1 MMSPRVLCL
10 FLLAMPLA
18 LAEQAKEQAGVTPI
32 QKVLELLGDMLAK
45 GKKEKNDEEV
55 RFSAYSQWC
64 DNQDRI
70 KKKEIAEAD
79 EKIEKLNAEIAKA
92 TADIEELT
100 ARIQELDEDIGRWKK
115 DQTAATT
122 IREKERTDFDATLQD
137 YSESI
142 DALERAINVLKK
154 ESADKPQAELIQSL
168 LQVSALR
175 LVPDEMKTALASFL
189 QQDPAATYSAPEA
202 NAYEFQSGG
211 IVDMLEK
218 LKGQFKKQKLGLEED
233 EMTAQHGYEAIM
245 QELTDN
251 IENAEAEIARK
262 SKVKAEREQ
271 DKADAEADLAQTT
284 ADRDEDQKFL
294 DDTMALCTQK
304 RADFAKRQELRA
316 GELEAIQKAID
327 IISDMPKPD
336 SGRGEGQFVQT
347 GSAFAQLRSSDKSP
361 LQARVAAFLASRA
374 DVLKS
379 KLLSLVAQKAAD
391 DPFKKVK
398 KMIKDLI
405 FKLMEEA
412 REEAEHKGWCDT
424 ELTTNKQTRDKK
436 TADVESLKAEIEELT
451 AEIAKLTQDIT
462 DLQAA
467 VAELDEAMA
476 KATEDREASKAKNQA
491 TIKDAKEAQ
500 EAVNMALAILK
511 EFYAKAAEATAL
523 AQQTPGEDAPESFDA
538 PYKGMQS
545 EGGGVIDFLEVIQAD
560 FARLES
566 ETATDEGAEQEEYE
580 KFMFESKKDKA
591 LKENEIGHKTEKK
604 TAKEGALHAAKKE
617 LVTTQ
622 EELDAALAYYEKLKP
637 TCVDSGITYEE
648 RVKRREEEIQ
658 SLKEALK
665 ILSGESI

>member
-1 MMSPRVLCL
+1 V
-10 FLLAMPLA
+10 
-18 LAEQAKEQAGVTPI
+18 
-32 QKVLELLGDMLAK
+32 QKVLELMKGMLQK
-45 GKKEKNDEEV
+45 GIAEKKDEEV
-55 RFSAYSQWC
+55 KFSAYSQWC

-70 KKKEIAEAD
+70 KKKEIAEAN

-92 TADIEELT
+92 TADIDELT
-100 ARIQELDEDIGRWKK
+100 ARIMELDEDIGRWKK
-115 DQTAATT
+115 DQGSATT
-122 IREKERTDFDATLQD
+122 IREKEKADFTATLQD

-154 ESADKPQAELIQSL
+154 QSADKPQAELMQSL

-175 LVPDEMKTALASFL
+175 LVPTETKGALASFL

-218 LKGQFKKQKLGLEED
+218 LKKQFKDQKLQLEED
-233 EMTAQHGYEAIM
+233 EMTAQHGYESIM

-271 DKADAEADLAQTT
+271 DKADAEKDLAQTT
-284 ADRDEDQKFL
+284 ADRDEDQKYL
-294 DDTMALCTQK
+294 DDLTALCTQK
-304 RADFAKRQELRA
+304 RADFEKRQELRQ
-316 GELEAIQKAID
+316 GELDAIQKAIE
-327 IISDMPKPD
+327 IIS
-336 SGRGEGQFVQT
+336 SAAVA
-347 GSAFAQLRSSDKSP
+347 GSAEKHLPTLMQENEGVALAQLRSNEKSP

-374 DVLKS
+374 DVLHS
-379 KLLSLVAQKAAD
+379 KLLSLVAQKAED

-398 KMIKDLI
+398 KMIKDLVY
-405 FKLMEEA
+405 KLMEEA

-424 ELTTNKQTRDKK
+424 ELTTNQQTRDKK
-436 TADVESLKAEIEELT
+436 SADVESLKAEIEELT
-451 AEIAKLTQDIT
+451 AEIAKLTQDIS

-467 VAELDEAMA
+467 VKELDEAMA
-476 KATEDREASKAKNQA
+476 KATEDRTASKEKNQA

-500 EAVNMALAILK
+500 EAVAQALAVLK
-511 EFYAKAAEATAL
+511 DFYAKAAEATAL
-523 AQQTPGEDAPESFDA
+523 AQQTPGEDAPESFDE
-538 PYKGMQS
+538 PYKGNQAG
-545 EGGGVIDFLEVIQAD
+545 GGGVMDFLEVISAD

-566 ETATDEGAEQEEYE
+566 ETTTDEETEQEEYE
-580 KFMFESKKDKA
+580 TFMFESKKDKA

-604 TAKEGALHAAKKE
+604 TAQEGALHSAKEE
-617 LVTTQ
+617 LAVTQ

-648 RVKRREEEIQ
+648 RVKRREAEIQ
-658 SLKEALK
+658 SLKEALQ